1 MTTQMHLAAQYLAAA
16 GISFVDKKDDDS
28 HTNLGFSVEKGT
40 LYTRKLD
47 NKPIVLSLSYDLFTL
62 EWNDASSKSTLRL
75 DGTTHAEVIQWIN
88 RMANNSNT
96 SVPYSYDIHYEL
108 PYQIKDDYVFK
119 LEDVSTLKKL
129 KEQRILAH
137 TVLREF
143 LDRNKLDSEIRIWP
157 HHFDTGAFAP
167 LEDEAGLA
175 IGLGLAIPDESH
187 SEYYFYIS
195 AYQGHDGVDTTNFKS
210 LSLGEWKNEGFK
222 GAILPVTGV
231 NKNNGVTF
239 FEEALSIY
247 KN

>member
-28 HTNLGFSVEKGT
+28 HTNLGFSIEKGT

-62 EWNDASSKSTLRL
+62 EWNDANSKSTLKL
-75 DGTTHAEVIQWIN
+75 DGTSHAEVLQWLK
-88 RMANNSNT
+88 RMTANSEI
-96 SVPYSYDIHYEL
+96 SKPYSYDIHYEL
-108 PYQIKDDYVFK
+108 PYQINDDYVFK
-119 LEDVSTLKKL
+119 LEDVSALQQLK
-129 KEQRILAH
+129 QHR
-137 TVLREF
+137 VLSSEIIREF

-157 HHFDTGAFAP
+157 HHFDTGAFTP
-167 LEDEAGLA
+167 LKDETGLA
-175 IGLGLAIPDESH
+175 IGLGLAIPDEAH
-187 SEYYFYIS
+187 NDYYFYIS
-195 AYQGHDGVDTTNFKS
+195 GYRGHDGVDTADFKS

-222 GAILPVTGV
+222 GAILPITGIH
-231 NKNNGVTF
+231 KSNGITF

>member
-47 NKPIVLSLSYDLFTL
+47 NKGIVLSLNYDLFTL
-62 EWNDASSKSTLRL
+62 EWNDTDSKNTLRL

-88 RMANNSNT
+88 RMAINSNT

-119 LEDVSTLKKL
+119 LEDLSALKIL

-175 IGLGLAIPDESH
+175 IGLGLAIPDKAH
-187 SEYYFYIS
+187 NEYYFYIS
-195 AYQGHDGVDTTNFKS
+195 AYQGHDGVDTGNFKS

-231 NKNNGVTF
+231 NKDNGVTF